1 MENWDTRLFQTM
13 AKHTNVAVENL
24 QEQTPTISSFSQ
36 NVVELESQREL
47 RRKANEIIQHCH
59 SHAVTTSELRQQLQA
74 CATTFGSRFS
84 LHLARSL
91 QEQHHN
97 QTDRQAIVWLL
108 TLLNDKAAIPLLQH
122 IANQQQL
129 TRAIRLSA
137 SLALAGMSATLPSG
151 NAVQVSCTTR
161 DI

>member
-13 AKHTNVAVENL
+13 AKHTNL

-47 RRKANEIIQHCH
+47 RRKANEIVQHCH
-59 SHAVTTSELRQQLQA
+59 SHTVTTSELRQQLQA
-74 CATTFGSRFS
+74 CATAFGSRFS

-91 QEQHHN
+91 QEPRNN
-97 QTDRQAIVWLL
+97 QSDRQAIVWLL
-108 TLLNDKAAIPLLQH
+108 TLLNDKTTIPLLQD

-137 SLALAGMSATLPSG
+137 SLALAGMGATLSSE
-151 NAVQVSCTTR
+151 NA
-161 DI
+161 I

>member
-13 AKHTNVAVENL
+13 AKPTNVAVENL

-47 RRKANEIIQHCH
+47 RRKANEIVQYCH
-59 SHAVTTSELRQQLQA
+59 RHTVTTSELRQQLQA
-74 CATTFGSRFS
+74 CATAFGNRFS

-91 QEQHHN
+91 QEQRNN
-97 QTDRQAIVWLL
+97 QEDRQAIIWLL
-108 TLLNDKAAIPLLQH
+108 TLLNDKATIPLLQH

-129 TRAIRLSA
+129 TRANRLSA
-137 SLALAGMSATLPSG
+137 SLALAGMGATLPSE
-151 NAVQVSCTTR
+151 NAV
-161 DI
+161 